1 MENKSIKIKSHFN
14 IMVHSRIHDEIN
26 YPETKTLDKD
36 DKNYDASLYEISVL
50 GNDVIIAL
58 GQSKYLFIDQNVIYY
73 PVYLVMNQKVHSQ
86 IGVYEITSSNL
97 PNIIDEEGDIELE
110 KIDQPLLYS
119 FTTKQ
124 YLENILNN
132 STKKDNL
139 KENEPSTDTDTKD
152 PQASADT
159 DTKENEPSADTADT
173 VDTDTKENEPSADT
187 VDTDT
192 KDQEPS
198 ADTKELQPSVDMADN
213 DVTLPKE
220 QTREVTEKELTEFK
234 VEKGQPWIQAFL
246 KSNEYTLLDNEGGG
260 DCLFATIRDALL
272 SLGKDITVAELR
284 NKLANEVTEE
294 VYENYKEKYT
304 LFSKSVKTDE
314 IELKRLSKINNEL
327 RDRLKNTKDRDEQLK
342 IIGEA
347 KTIADTFKSLKKDV
361 AISKEMLQEFHFMS
375 KVTTM
380 DEFKKLIKTCE
391 FWGDTWAI
399 STLERVLNIKLI
411 IFSSENYKEGDTSNV
426 LQCGQL
432 NDTILEEIGKFEPDY
447 YILLD
452 HTGIHYKLIA
462 YKYHK
467 VFTFPQIPYTVKLLI
482 SSKCLERLAGP
493 YYIIPQFR
501 IFNEEIGISE
511 PIEDDIIVIAE
522 NPNELYDNNM
532 LFQFYIKSNGKPL
545 PGKGVGEKIDY
556 GLVKSFSE
564 LAEIPDWRRKLDNEY
579 TSEFELDG
587 HKWKSVEHYYQG
599 SKFKKTNKP
608 FYMMF
613 SLDSESKISKDV
625 DIAKSAGSKS
635 GKHKS
640 ELLRPKEI
648 KIDPDFYG
656 GINEK
661 TMEDAMYAKFSQNIE
676 LKKMLMA
683 TKKAKLL
690 HFVRGSEPEVANKL
704 MLVRSRIQSA
714 K

>member
-14 IMVHSRIHDEIN
+14 IMVHSRIHGEIN

-119 FTTKQ
+119 FVTEC
-124 YLENILNN
+124 YLENILNELT
-132 STKKDNL
+132 STVDNL
-139 KENEPSTDTDTKD
+139 
-152 PQASADT
+152 
-159 DTKENEPSADTADT
+159 
-173 VDTDTKENEPSADT
+173 KENEPSADT

-192 KDQEPS
+192 DTKENEPS
-198 ADTKELQPSVDMADN
+198 ADTKENEPSADTKEN
-213 DVTLPKE
+213 EPSTDTDNKENEPSADTKENEPSPDTADTDTLPNE
-220 QTREVTEKELTEFK
+220 QTKEITEKEINDFK
-234 VEKGQPWIQAFL
+234 VEKGQPWIQSFL

-272 SLGKDITVAELR
+272 SLGKEITVAELR
-284 NKLANEVTEE
+284 KKLANEVTEE

-347 KTIADTFKSLKKDV
+347 KTIADTFKSLKKEV
-361 AISKEMLQEFHFMS
+361 AVSKEMLQEFHFMS
-375 KVTTM
+375 KITTL
-380 DEFKKLIKTCE
+380 DDFKKIIKTCE

-432 NDTILEEIGKFEPDY
+432 NDTVLEESGTFEPDY

-462 YKYHK
+462 YKFHK
-467 VFTFPQIPYTVKLLI
+467 IFTFPQIPYTIKLLI

-493 YYIIPQFR
+493 YYVIPQFR
-501 IFNEEIGISE
+501 MFNEELGISQ
-511 PIEDDIIVIAE
+511 PIEDDIIVITE
-522 NPNELYDNNM
+522 TPSELYDNNIW
-532 LFQFYIKSNGKPL
+532 FQFYIKSSGKPL
-545 PGKGVGEKIDY
+545 PGKGVGEKIDTA
-556 GLVKSFSE
+556 LVKSFSG
-564 LAEIPDWRRKLDNEY
+564 LAEIPEWRRKLDNEY
-579 TSEFELDG
+579 ISEFELDG

-599 SKFKKTNKP
+599 SKFKKTNKA
-608 FYMMF
+608 FYIMF
-613 SLDSESKISKDV
+613 SLDSDSKISNNV

-635 GKHKS
+635 GKHKG

-656 GINEK
+656 GPNEK
-661 TMEDAMYAKFSQNIE
+661 AMEDAIYAKFSQNKE
-676 LKKMLMA
+676 LNAMLLA
-683 TKKAKLL
+683 TKKAKLH

-704 MLVRSRIQSA
+704 MLVRSRIQTA
-714 K
+714 N

>member
-36 DKNYDASLYEISVL
+36 DKNYD
-50 GNDVIIAL
+50 
-58 GQSKYLFIDQNVIYY
+58 QSKYLFIDQNVIYY

-119 FTTKQ
+119 FVTES
-124 YLENILNN
+124 YLENILNDLT
-132 STKKDNL
+132 STVDNL

-159 DTKENEPSADTADT
+159 KENEPSADT

-198 ADTKELQPSVDMADN
+198 ADTKDQQPSVDMADN

-234 VEKGQPWIQAFL
+234 VEKGQPWIQSFL

-272 SLGKDITVAELR
+272 SLGKEITVAELR

-347 KTIADTFKSLKKDV
+347 KTIADTFKSLKKEV
-361 AISKEMLQEFHFMS
+361 AVSKELLQEFHFMS
-375 KVTTM
+375 KIATL
-380 DEFKKLIKTCE
+380 DDFKKVIKTCE

-432 NDTILEEIGKFEPDY
+432 NDTVLEESGTFEPDY

-462 YKYHK
+462 YKFHK
-467 VFTFPQIPYTVKLLI
+467 IFTFPQIPYTIKLLI

-493 YYIIPQFR
+493 YYVIPQFR
-501 IFNEEIGISE
+501 MFNEELGISQ
-511 PIEDDIIVIAE
+511 PIEDDIIVITE
-522 NPNELYDNNM
+522 TPSELYDNNIW
-532 LFQFYIKSNGKPL
+532 FQFYIKSSGKPL
-545 PGKGVGEKIDY
+545 PGKGVGEKIDTA
-556 GLVKSFSE
+556 LVKSFSG
-564 LAEIPDWRRKLDNEY
+564 LAEIPEWRRKLDNEY
-579 TSEFELDG
+579 ISEFELDG

-599 SKFKKTNKP
+599 SKFKKTNKA
-608 FYMMF
+608 FYIMF
-613 SLDSESKISKDV
+613 SLDSDSKISNNV

-635 GKHKS
+635 GKHKG

-656 GINEK
+656 GPNEK
-661 TMEDAMYAKFSQNIE
+661 AMEDAIYAKFSQNKD
-676 LKKMLMA
+676 LKAMLLA
-683 TKKAKLL
+683 TKKAKLH

-714 K
+714 N